1 LNYNFWAI
9 GNNNTFYNYG
19 TGAACRTYCEPLFR
33 VIVSAVPTQFIS
45 TKNSKIRE
53 EHLHMAKTRLEKIA
67 DYDEQIAQI
76 KNKQKAE
83 RQMHSKE
90 ERAKRTRR
98 LCSRHGL
105 LESMLPEIAGITDE
119 QYKSL
124 IEKAVDSDFF
134 RKLLDGMTAMAKD
147 IAADEKEQ
155 AAKADGVDK
164 AEKSTSTTPSNPTSK
179 TDNSTAS
186 SQHSSKQQSTEQ
198 SQDGNDKNNSDSSN
212 ANAQNTNS
220 PIQKPH
226 FNEHQRHNP
235 NHKSN
240 GNITRQGG

>member
-1 LNYNFWAI
+1 
-9 GNNNTFYNYG
+9 
-19 TGAACRTYCEPLFR
+19 
-33 VIVSAVPTQFIS
+33 
-45 TKNSKIRE
+45 
-53 EHLHMAKTRLEKIA
+53 MAKTRLEKIA

-134 RKLLDGMTAMAKD
+134 RKLLDRMTAMAKD
-147 IAADEKEQ
+147 IIADEKEQ
-155 AAKADGVDK
+155 AAKADGTDK
-164 AEKSTSTTPSNPTSK
+164 AEKSTSTVPSHPTSK
-179 TDNSTAS
+179 TDNSTTP
-186 SQHSSKQQSTEQ
+186 SQHSNKQQSTGQ
-198 SQDGNDKNNSDSSN
+198 SQDSNGKANSDAPNSNAQN
-212 ANAQNTNS
+212 ANATT
-220 PIQKPH
+220 QKSH
-226 FNEHQRHNP
+226 SNEHHRHNP

-240 GNITRQGG
+240 GNGLRQSS

>member
-1 LNYNFWAI
+1 MELLRHWR
-9 GNNNTFYNYG
+9 NNSH
-19 TGAACRTYCEPLFR
+19 P
-33 VIVSAVPTQFIS
+33 P
-45 TKNSKIRE
+45 KNKNRE

-67 DYDEQIAQI
+67 NYDEQIAQI

-155 AAKADGVDK
+155 AAKADGADK
-164 AEKSTSTTPSNPTSK
+164 AEKSTSTAPSQQNNK
-179 TDNSTAS
+179 
-186 SQHSSKQQSTEQ
+186 QHSTEQ
-198 SQDGNDKNNSDSSN
+198 SQDGKANLDSPNSN
-212 ANAQNTNS
+212 GQNINS
-220 PIQKPH
+220 PTQKPH
-226 FNEHQRHNP
+226 SNEHHRHNP
-235 NHKSN
+235 NNKSN
-240 GNITRQGG
+240 GNGTRQGG